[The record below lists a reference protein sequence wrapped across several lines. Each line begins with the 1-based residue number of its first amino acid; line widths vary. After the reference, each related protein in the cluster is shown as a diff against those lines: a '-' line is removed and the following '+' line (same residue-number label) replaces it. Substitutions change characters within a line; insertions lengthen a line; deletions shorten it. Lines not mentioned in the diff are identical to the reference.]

1 LIPAKKEDCF
11 THTTCVTSTAEPLVR
26 QKEAWRKAEADEFC
40 DSGKKEKV
48 RTNIREGLKMATEKF
63 TASGY
68 RGRH

>member
-1 LIPAKKEDCF
+1 
-11 THTTCVTSTAEPLVR
+11 VTSTAEPLVR